1 MAQQQRPLGSNSAWR
16 ALVFFARERDEN
28 RGGRHIGNAPV
39 AKNMTKQ
46 HLHNIRW
53 VVARSIGL
61 CSATLVALAFAAPL
75 LEAAR
80 SPAAH
85 PIYQLLSFI
94 CHQVPSRSPF
104 VAGSNA
110 GLCFRCMAMYT
121 ALAAGMALP
130 LGTVIQRLRCGF
142 YSLRHLP
149 LDRLVAVVGGLFI
162 LLLIADGLL
171 PMLGWPPSTNPRRVV
186 TGFLGGWTIASLLVR
201 SRET

>member
-1 MAQQQRPLGSNSAWR
+1 MLVGWATVGTRLAETSNS
-16 ALVFFARERDEN
+16 
-28 RGGRHIGNAPV
+28 
-39 AKNMTKQ
+39 T
-46 HLHNIRW
+46 IRW
-53 VVARSIGL
+53 VVAWSIGL
-61 CSATLVALAFAAPL
+61 CSATLVALAFAAPM
-75 LEAAR
+75 LESAR
-80 SPAAH
+80 SSAAH

-94 CHQVPSRSPF
+94 CHQIPSRSPF

-142 YSLRHLP
+142 YSVRHLP
-149 LDRLVAVVGGLFI
+149 LDRFVAGVGGLFI

-171 PMLGWPPSTNPRRVV
+171 PILGWPPSTNPRRVV

>member
-1 MAQQQRPLGSNSAWR
+1 MLVGWATVGTRLAETSNS
-16 ALVFFARERDEN
+16 
-28 RGGRHIGNAPV
+28 
-39 AKNMTKQ
+39 T
-46 HLHNIRW
+46 IRW
-53 VVARSIGL
+53 VVAWSIGL
-61 CSATLVALAFAAPL
+61 CSASLVALAFAAPM
-75 LEAAR
+75 LESAR

-94 CHQVPSRSPF
+94 CHQIPSRSPF

-149 LDRLVAVVGGLFI
+149 LDRLVAGVGGLFI